1 MPALFVF
8 LLKVNIALIV
18 FCLGYFLLLRKLTF
32 YTLNRIYL
40 VLGIIF
46 SSVYPFVNLEGFMEQ
61 HSQLAPIQQA
71 VLNLKAPTQNLEAQA
86 WYWNW
91 ALMIFWIG
99 SAFFAMRLLV
109 QFISLYRIYR
119 SSTPDELLQYNV
131 RITEA
136 DVSPFAFW
144 QTIFINP
151 ENIETA
157 DLKSILQH
165 EQVHVNE
172 WHTLDILLAETSL
185 IFYWFN
191 PGIWFM
197 KKAVSENIEF
207 ITDRKILE
215 NGLDSKAYQY
225 SLLNL
230 SLGCNA
236 SPGIVNHFNFST
248 LKKRIQMMN
257 ARRSSK
263 INLSRYALLVPTMI
277 VCLCVFSI
285 SKADI
290 VDKGRAAYH
299 AVFSSANDMS
309 STIHEI
315 NEVVIKSK
323 KKAHKPVIG
332 LNDTTKKL
340 RKNLIV
346 HFTDA
351 DTTKGNRTFTIKA
364 DTIIVTKPKDNKSLK
379 KVLVFNVSKDSSK
392 TYTINA
398 KNVNSAQVKSIPAS
412 TVQQIRIIDSKD
424 TSASSKNKIIKI
436 ETKKQ

>member
-1 MPALFVF
+1 
-8 LLKVNIALIV
+8 
-18 FCLGYFLLLRKLTF
+18 
-32 YTLNRIYL
+32 
-40 VLGIIF
+40 
-46 SSVYPFVNLEGFMEQ
+46 
-61 HSQLAPIQQA
+61 
-71 VLNLKAPTQNLEAQA
+71 
-86 WYWNW
+86 
-91 ALMIFWIG
+91 
-99 SAFFAMRLLV
+99 
-109 QFISLYRIYR
+109 
-119 SSTPDELLQYNV
+119 
-131 RITEA
+131 
-136 DVSPFAFW
+136 
-144 QTIFINP
+144 
-151 ENIETA
+151 
-157 DLKSILQH
+157 
-165 EQVHVNE
+165 
-172 WHTLDILLAETSL
+172 
-185 IFYWFN
+185 
-191 PGIWFM
+191 
-197 KKAVSENIEF
+197 
-207 ITDRKILE
+207 
-215 NGLDSKAYQY
+215 
-225 SLLNL
+225 
-230 SLGCNA
+230 
-236 SPGIVNHFNFST
+236 
-248 LKKRIQMMN
+248 MMN